1 MSRAPMKAM
10 GEKWFTGKVGI
21 LSSALLTAVLWGS
34 AFPGIKL
41 AYQYLGIGGRDIF
54 SQLLLAGCRFTA
66 AGLMTMALAFSGGR
80 GMRRLSK
87 RELGEFAVLGF
98 VMTYLTYLF
107 FHVGLAN
114 TSGVKGAIWGG
125 LSSVWTIL
133 FSHLLTGND
142 RITGNKLTGCI
153 VGFLGIL
160 LLNLGGDLSEFSLL
174 GDGCLL
180 LNTIC
185 FGLGSTMSKRVSQG
199 KDPLSVSGWQLLLG
213 GGGLLLTGLLGGG
226 RFEKLGLREAG
237 LIAYLAFASAG
248 GFALWTTLLKYNP
261 SSRIAI
267 YNFLVPLFGALF
279 SALILGEELF
289 NLHNLAA
296 LVFVCT
302 GIAVANRGN
311 PEKAHDG
318 NLDHGKIRRKTDE

>member
-1 MSRAPMKAM
+1 MIPCKMSGI
-10 GEKWFTGKVGI
+10 GEKWFTGKTGI
-21 LSSALLTAVLWGS
+21 VACALLTAVLWGS

-41 AYQYLGIGGRDIF
+41 AYQFLGIGSRDIF
-54 SQLLLAGCRFTA
+54 SQLLLAGSRFTV
-66 AGLMTMALAFSGGR
+66 AGLITLALAFSGGR

-87 RELGEFAVLGF
+87 KELGEMASLGF

-125 LSSVWTIL
+125 LSTFWTIL
-133 FSHLLTGND
+133 FSHFLTSND
-142 RITGNKLTGCI
+142 HITARKLTGCI

-160 LLNLGGDLSEFSLL
+160 FLNLSGDFSGFSLL
-174 GDGCLL
+174 GDGSLL
-180 LNTIC
+180 LNTVC

-213 GGGLLLTGLLGGG
+213 GGGLLLTGIVGGG
-226 RFEKLGLREAG
+226 HFESLGLREIG
-237 LIAYLAFASAG
+237 LILYLAFASAG

-267 YNFLVPLFGALF
+267 YNFLVPLFGAVF
-279 SALILGEELF
+279 SALILGEALF

-296 LVFVCT
+296 LAFVCA

-311 PEKAHDG
+311 PEKPMV
-318 NLDHGKIRRKTDE
+318 